1 MLVKWKKF
9 QKIHSKVT
17 QKELQMS
24 IIKKYLKDNI
34 YFHKKTQEI
43 VDKIRLKWEYYNRI
57 SKMHNKIIQRIIKKY
72 LKKDIYFSKKDK
84 QLLII

>member
-17 QKELQMS
+17 QKELQMR
-24 IIKKYLKDNI
+24 IIKKYLKDDI

-43 VDKIRLKWEYYNRI
+43 VDKIKLKW
-57 SKMHNKIIQRIIKKY
+57 
-72 LKKDIYFSKKDK
+72 
-84 QLLII
+84 